1 LLIRRFYRRLL
12 VVGGCSGDTVGGL
25 KFCGL
30 SGAIALAS
38 LKAFSPGQA
47 VTAEMQSRSVGAAA
61 SAAFM
66 ISLSAA
72 GSAAIAD

>member
-1 LLIRRFYRRLL
+1 MDVF
-12 VVGGCSGDTVGGL
+12 GL
-25 KFCGL
+25 R
-30 SGAIALAS
+30 
-38 LKAFSPGQA
+38 AFSPGHA